1 MPAMTT
7 HRTAATRSMP
17 SCGMPPTASIP
28 FPALSPRRTL
38 GNLLHA
44 ASILALCLLVA
55 CARPDRTAA
64 APGTPSAPPAPA
76 ATAESSTAQPS
87 TTQQSME
94 PAPTSPA
101 AATREVA
108 TLGAGCFWCIEAVLL
123 RVDGVH
129 AAVSGYI
136 GGAITNPTYEQ
147 ICTGQT
153 GHAEVVRV
161 EFDPA
166 RLSYARLLEIF
177 FALHDPTTLNRQGND
192 IGTQYRS
199 AIYYHSEAQRETA
212 FQAILRA
219 QVDHRQPI
227 VTEVTAAPQ
236 FWPAEDY
243 HQDYF
248 RKNPDNRYCRVMIPP
263 KLKKLGL

>member
-1 MPAMTT
+1 MNTMRNCRSDRPHPAAPRQPAPPWLV
-7 HRTAATRSMP
+7 RT
-17 SCGMPPTASIP
+17 C
-28 FPALSPRRTL
+28 
-38 GNLLHA
+38 
-44 ASILALCLLVA
+44 ASILAAWLLAA
-55 CARPDRTAA
+55 CARPDRPATTLA
-64 APGTPSAPPAPA
+64 TPSTEANLAAPA
-76 ATAESSTAQPS
+76 AAAQA
-87 TTQQSME
+87 ME
-94 PAPTSPA
+94 PAAPPPA
-101 AATREVA
+101 ANTREVA

-123 RVDGVH
+123 RVDGVL
-129 AAVSGYI
+129 AVVSGYT
-136 GGAITNPTYEQ
+136 GGELEHPTYEQ

-166 RLSYARLLEIF
+166 RLPYTRLLEIF
-177 FALHDPTTLNRQGND
+177 FAVHDPTTLNRQGND

-199 AIYYHSEAQRETA
+199 AIYYHSEAQRA
-212 FQAILRA
+212 AALQAILRA
-219 QVDHRQPI
+219 QVEHRQPI
-227 VTEVTAAPQ
+227 VTEVTAAPK